1 MESSATLPTAVYAIW
16 WTVLVVVI
24 VVIVPLAIALL
35 HRTLTAALAIR
46 RYLAE
51 MLVAGGG
58 IAGNTSS
65 IPALK
70 ETIRVAGAMV
80 ATAGSIKEHTGT
92 IATVLSQRA
101 AAGKPS

>member
-1 MESSATLPTAVYAIW
+1 MEMSASLPFAIYVIW
-16 WTVLVVVI
+16 WAVLLVVI
-24 VVIVPLAIALL
+24 LVIVPLAIALL
-35 HRTLTAALAIR
+35 HRTLRAALSIR

-51 MLVAGGG
+51 MLEAGVG

-65 IPALK
+65 ITALND
-70 ETIRVAGAMV
+70 TIRVAGAMV

-101 AAGKPS
+101 AQGKPS